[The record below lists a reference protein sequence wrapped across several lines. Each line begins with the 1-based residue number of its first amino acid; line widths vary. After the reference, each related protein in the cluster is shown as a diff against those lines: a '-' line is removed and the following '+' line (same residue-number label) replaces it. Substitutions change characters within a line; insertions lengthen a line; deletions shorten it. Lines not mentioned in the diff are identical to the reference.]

1 MPGSY
6 YRYRMADRSQE
17 LFGAW
22 RHRGARAKRP
32 TSAVLTGTIRGRRSS
47 ASTPIASPDWAENP
61 RSRKMVVE
69 GRKTPEP
76 RAGKLACAESDGY
89 VRRARLLGSSNSN
102 TTMAK
107 HRSSVVMMGLR
118 VRKVFGFAHAV
129 RWGYTQEKGLAIH
142 FAACGNVKELD
153 SSRDFML
160 TVYETY

>member
-1 MPGSY
+1 
-6 YRYRMADRSQE
+6 ADRSQE

-69 GRKTPEP
+69 GRKTPEL

-89 VRRARLLGSSNSN
+89 VRRARLFGSSNSN
-102 TTMAK
+102 TTMTK
-107 HRSSVVMMGLR
+107 H
-118 VRKVFGFAHAV
+118 
-129 RWGYTQEKGLAIH
+129 
-142 FAACGNVKELD
+142 
-153 SSRDFML
+153 
-160 TVYETY
+160 